1 MNYVDPVKYSK
12 AILAL
17 MEDESMPQEET
28 VPVQGPM
35 SMKERVGKLSPDDK
49 KKLEEYIDAIKEI
62 KNEIK
67 ELINKKE
74 AIAEGGGNQSSGLTM
89 SVTEEDIDL
98 NEYDQLL
105 GAIEN
110 LLNQGQ
116 SSQDILRV
124 VKDTLGLE

>member
-62 KNEIK
+62 KKEIH
-67 ELINKKE
+67 ELINKD
-74 AIAEGGGNQSSGLTM
+74 AIAESGGNQSSGLTM
-89 SVTEEDIDL
+89 NVREEDIDL

-110 LLNQGQ
+110 LLNQGE
-116 SSQDILRV
+116 SSQNILRV
-124 VKDTLGLE
+124 VKDTLGYE